1 MTGGRA
7 ELIEAAID
15 GAAAALLAAAAGYG
29 TAHMGSAAWSTGAA
43 AVGFATGFAAL
54 RAVRP
59 AARTFALP
67 HFEAAL
73 ESMPDELLLTDADR
87 CEPQAAEL
95 VLEDILAEPGPDA
108 RVVRLFDLRAMA
120 AAEEIRAD
128 SGGHLSERPSPTAPP
143 DASQALHDALAQLRR
158 SLS

>member
-29 TAHMGSAAWSTGAA
+29 AAHMGSAAWSAGAA
-43 AVGFATGFAAL
+43 AAGFAAGFAAL

-67 HFEAAL
+67 HFEVAL
-73 ESMPDELLLTDADR
+73 EPMPDELLLTDVDR
-87 CEPQAAEL
+87 YQPRAPEL
-95 VLEDILAEPGPDA
+95 VLDDILAEPGPDA
-108 RVVRLFDLRAMA
+108 RVVRLFDPRAMA
-120 AAEEIRAD
+120 AAEEIRPD
-128 SGGHLSERPSPTAPP
+128 PGRHLSERPSPTAPP
-143 DASQALHDALAQLRR
+143 DASQALLDALAQLRR

>member
-29 TAHMGSAAWSTGAA
+29 AAHMGSPAWGAA
-43 AVGFATGFAAL
+43 AAAAGFAGGLTAL

-59 AARTFALP
+59 APQGFVLP
-67 HFEAAL
+67 QFEVAI
-73 ESMPDELLLTDADR
+73 EPMQDELLLTEADR
-87 CEPQAAEL
+87 YQPQAIEL
-95 VLEDILAEPGPDA
+95 VLDDILAEPGPDA
-108 RVVRLFDLRAMA
+108 RVVRLFDPRAMSTA
-120 AAEEIRAD
+120 TEIRPNP
-128 SGGHLSERPSPTAPP
+128 GRRFSEGSSPTAPP